1 MSHVYLLG
9 DENGFGYIGY
19 SRDFTSRLYWHNTKF
34 DLCNASKLTKPFT
47 TTILEEV
54 EDKDNLEF
62 VSQFYIKLYRSLYGN
77 KLLTGRVPLRGQ
89 TEYRKSEDGSKKT
102 QNWKKNNQDKIK
114 ADSLNYYYENR
125 KNILAHNTIKI
136 TCECG
141 SLIRYDSKIRH
152 KQSKKHIKNMN
163 SLEN

>member
-1 MSHVYLLG
+1 MSYVYLLG

-19 SRDFTSRLYWHNTKF
+19 STDLTARLYWHTTNS
-34 DLCNASKLTKPFT
+34 DRCNASKLTKPFT

-62 VSQFYIKLYRSLYGN
+62 VSQFYIKFYRSLYGN
-77 KLLTGRVPLRGQ
+77 KLLNGRVPLRGK
-89 TEYRKSEDGSKKT
+89 TEYRKSKDGSKKT
-102 QNWKKNNQDKIK
+102 QDYRKKNKNKIN

-141 SLIRYDSKIRH
+141 CLIRYDSKIRH
-152 KQSKKHIKNMN
+152 KQSKKHINYVN